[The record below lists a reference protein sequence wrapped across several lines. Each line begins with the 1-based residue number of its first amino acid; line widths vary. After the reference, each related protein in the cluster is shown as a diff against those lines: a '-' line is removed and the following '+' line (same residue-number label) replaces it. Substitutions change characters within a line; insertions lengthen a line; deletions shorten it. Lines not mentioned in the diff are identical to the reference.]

1 MAQLIEM
8 GTSRPLEPSLA
19 YHILRYVPNLVRDEW
34 VNIGV
39 LVFNPRTGER
49 RLRLIEDQVEY
60 TRIRRLH
67 PSVDQALLRSLRD
80 DLEDRLDSW
89 ADNGPAVPL
98 QVILSKCDA
107 TLSTAVQIAPQ
118 KGVLTDDLDAE
129 LERLYT
135 DHVAVPRVYSRV
147 GQPGNRATIR
157 AYCAQVFRQ
166 ARIWDRIEKS
176 VRMAEF
182 TFPGDP
188 ARLDYSYH
196 RNGTRGFV
204 HTLSVTRA
212 PQDAKSL
219 SYNVKHIAEKARYH
233 TEFAAVTDVPLL
245 RDNDRHHFV
254 LDTLREVGV
263 EPVPMEG
270 LAVWVAKLRPSLL
283 Q

>member
-1 MAQLIEM
+1 MAEMIEM
-8 GTSRPLEPSLA
+8 ATSQEPARGLA
-19 YHILRYVPNLVRDEW
+19 YHLLRYVPNLVRDEW

-204 HTLSVTRA
+204 HTLSITRA

-219 SYNVKHIAEKARYH
+219 SYNVKHIAEKARFK
-233 TEFAAVTDVPLL
+233 TEFAAVTDVAL
-245 RDNDRHHFV
+245 RGDNDRHRFV
-254 LDTLREVGV
+254 RDTLREVGV